1 VDIVYL
7 WVNGSDPL
15 LAQELH
21 DLHDHPPPLH
31 VGTVS
36 GATQLNNSIYAPIQ
50 PMDSPARRSRFDA
63 GCDELRYSLR
73 SVERY
78 MPWFRHIYIVTNGQ
92 VSCSQPVACLS
103 AWVPIH
109 STWIGKPDEKLELGK
124 VGVWNGTY

>member
-1 VDIVYL
+1 VDVVYL
-7 WVNGSDPL
+7 WVNGSDPV
-15 LAQELH
+15 LAQELQ

-31 VGTVS
+31 AGTASV
-36 GATQLNNSIYAPIQ
+36 ATKGNSSSRAPPQ
-50 PMDSPARRSRFDA
+50 SVDNPARRSRFDA

-103 AWVPIH
+103 WNQPIEGLYIPASMVDWH
-109 STWIGKPDEKLELGK
+109 GSVKPTTDC
-124 VGVWNGTY
+124 